1 MEITLNS
8 GIIIKYQKILRIR
21 PLINRDPV
29 RLKASANFNRDD
41 RNIIKNTTYALSHNC
56 HFPLFIETY
65 NGGIIRDIVEYHPD
79 ALSLAEREYEL
90 LWKSK

>member
-8 GIIIKYQKILRIR
+8 GIIIKCQKILRTR
-21 PLINRDPV
+21 PLMDRDTV
-29 RLKASANFNRDD
+29 RLKAIANYNRDD

-65 NGGIIRDIVEYHPD
+65 NGGIIRDIVEYHSD
-79 ALSLAEREYEL
+79 VLSLAEREYEL

>member
-8 GIIIKYQKILRIR
+8 GIIIRYQKILRVR
-21 PLINRDPV
+21 PLIDRDTM
-29 RLKASANFNRDD
+29 RLKAIANSNRDD
-41 RNIIKNTTYALSHNC
+41 RNIIKNTTYALSHDC

-65 NGGIIRDIVEYHPD
+65 NGGIIKETIEYHSD
-79 ALSLAEREYEL
+79 VLSLAERKYEL

>member
-41 RNIIKNTTYALSHNC
+41 RNVIKNITYALSHGY
-56 HFPLFIETY
+56 HYPLFIETY
-65 NGGIIRDIVEYHPD
+65 NGGMIRDVVEYHPD
-79 ALSLAEREYEL
+79 ALSLAEREYKL